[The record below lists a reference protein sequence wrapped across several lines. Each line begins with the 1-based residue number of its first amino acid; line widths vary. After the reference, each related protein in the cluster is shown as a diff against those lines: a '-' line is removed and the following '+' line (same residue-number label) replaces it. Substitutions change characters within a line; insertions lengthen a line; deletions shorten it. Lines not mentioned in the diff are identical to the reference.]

1 MSEQKGESAVV
12 DVTPEWIRLVE
23 GSPAR
28 LHRRLTGDVDT
39 IVLHALRKEP
49 QRRYASV
56 EQFAGDIRRHLE
68 GLPVTARRDSWRY
81 RAGKFAVRHKLAVA
95 ATALVMLAVFG
106 WSNSDGARGAD
117 CGREPTSR

>member
-1 MSEQKGESAVV
+1 MSEQKGEAAVV

-81 RAGKFAVRHKLAVA
+81 RAGKFAVRHKL
-95 ATALVMLAVFG
+95 G
-106 WSNSDGARGAD
+106 WQRQHWL
-117 CGREPTSR
+117 CWRFWVE